1 MAQIPSVADGLLQGT
16 RTGGAAGLA
25 VGSSAWFAWLADDAA
40 RSFSFRSPSG
50 AYTARKERRQRGGV
64 YWVAYRTAAGRQHK
78 VYLGKA
84 EDLTPERLDK
94 VADALA
100 RRVTGGAG
108 PPGEAPPP
116 PARVPGP
123 MGQGAAGLPLLA
135 TKVFVPR
142 PRPDLVPRPRLLARL
157 DAGLDA
163 GPVLAAVGAGR
174 RGQDQ
179 PAGRLARPAGP
190 PGRLAHPR
198 RTRPGGRP
206 GPPLPRRRSSG
217 DGPRLRPRGAGV
229 A

>member
-64 YWVAYRTAAGRQHK
+64 YWVACRTAAGRQHK

-100 RRVTGGAG
+100 RRVTGGAA
-108 PPGEAPPP
+108 PVGEAPPP

-157 DAGLDA
+157 DAGLDPGRCSLLSAPA
-163 GPVLAAVGAGR
+163 GAGKTSLLAAWLAQLDRPVAWLTLDER
-174 RGQDQ
+174 DQ
-179 PAGRLARPAGP
+179 AADQVL
-190 PGRLAHPR
+190 
-198 RTRPGGRP
+198 
-206 GPPLPRRRSSG
+206 LPRRRSSG